1 MHPNNDEKI
10 GLPLFPAIF
19 VVVVV
24 IVVIG
29 AAFFGVYKA
38 WDTGQMVWLLC
49 IAPLVI
55 AAAACGF

>member
-1 MHPNNDEKI
+1 MHDNNHEKVS
-10 GLPLFPAIF
+10 LPLFPAVF
-19 VVVVV
+19 VVAVV

-49 IAPLVI
+49 TAPLVI
-55 AAAACGF
+55 AGLASGV